1 MGIRHTVNEVFFR
14 DWNPRMAYTLGYI
27 FADGCLEYYPR
38 FRQKYVSIASTD
50 KDTLERLRDWMDS
63 KHRISSRK
71 SPHANGAQIFVL
83 RIGNARLYDSLTLR
97 GLYPRKSLTVPFPQV
112 PKDIL
117 HHFVRG
123 YFDGDGCVA
132 LEKVIRKSGA
142 IRPRKLNVIFT
153 SGSETFLHNLALALE
168 RFSCVKPQNIIRAW
182 TAFQLRYSTT
192 DSEALFRFMYSDAT
206 DDEYLK
212 RKHAIFIEHF
222 SLKS

>member
-1 MGIRHTVNEVFFR
+1 MGIRHKVNEIFFE

-50 KDTLERLRDWMDS
+50 KNTLERLRDWMGS
-63 KHRISSRK
+63 EHTISSRK
-71 SPHANGAQIFVL
+71 SPHANGSRIFTL
-83 RIGNARLYDSLTLR
+83 RIGNGTLYDSLILK
-97 GLYPRKSLTVPFPQV
+97 GLYPRKSLTVPFPSI
-112 PKDIL
+112 PEEML
-117 HHFVRG
+117 PHFVRG

-132 LEKVIRKSGA
+132 LEKVTRKSGA

-153 SGSETFLHNLALALE
+153 SGSETFLRDLSSTLEKLAA
-168 RFSCVKPQNIIRAW
+168 VKPQNIIRAW

-192 DSEALFRFMYSDAT
+192 DSEALFRFMYSDTAHG
-206 DDEYLK
+206 EYLK